1 MLALATAAL
10 AAPATADSS
19 LSALIAQRA
28 ALQAQV
34 GQLGS
39 DQASAVEQ
47 LQQLQD
53 RLADLRRQ
61 VARNQAQADT
71 LQAQQEVLS
80 ARINDAEH
88 SIAVQRQTLGN
99 FARQQYK
106 TRADMAPD
114 QVLFAS
120 SNFNQVVNRV
130 VAARAMSDRSH
141 TLVTDLRAEERG
153 LAEAS
158 ARLSQDQAALQ
169 QARAVLSAQRASLL
183 AAAADYQ
190 RQVDSLNAS
199 SSALLG
205 RITALNKQIA
215 AAAAANRPRGGSYSL
230 SQQQVIAIIRAAA
243 ARYNQDGNRMV
254 RVAECES
261 SLNPRAYDAG
271 SGASGLFQFMPA
283 TFYGNGGHD
292 IWDAT
297 DQSNIAAKMFSEG
310 KSGAWSCK

>member
-1 MLALATAAL
+1 VLAVSTAAL
-10 AAPATADSS
+10 AAPATADSN
-19 LSALIAQRA
+19 LSALVAQRA

-39 DQASAVEQ
+39 DQASAVEK
-47 LQQLQD
+47 LQALQD

-61 VARNQAQADT
+61 VSRNQVQLDSLQARQDVLTAHIADT
-71 LQAQQEVLS
+71 E
-80 ARINDAEH
+80 R
-88 SIAVQRQTLGN
+88 SIAVQRVSLGQ
-99 FARQQYK
+99 FAREQYK
-106 TRADMAPD
+106 SRTDMSPD
-114 QVLFAS
+114 QVLFGS

-130 VAARAMSDRSH
+130 VAARAVSDRAY
-141 TLVTDLRAEERG
+141 TLLGNLRSSE
-153 LAEAS
+153 
-158 ARLSQDQAALQ
+158 AALAAETAQ
-169 QARAVLSAQRASLL
+169 LGQQQASLKQARAGLAAQRSTLL
-183 AAAADYQ
+183 GLAADYQ
-190 RQVDSLNAS
+190 HQVDSLNAS

-205 RITALNKQIA
+205 KISALNRQIA
-215 AAAAANRPRGGSYSL
+215 AASVVSRPSGAYTL

-243 ARYNQDGNRMV
+243 SRYNQDGDRLV
-254 RVAECES
+254 RVANCES